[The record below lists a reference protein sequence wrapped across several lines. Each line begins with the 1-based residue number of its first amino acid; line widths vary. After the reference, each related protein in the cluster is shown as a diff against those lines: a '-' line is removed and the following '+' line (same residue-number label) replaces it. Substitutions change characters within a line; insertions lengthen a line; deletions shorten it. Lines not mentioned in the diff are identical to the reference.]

1 MIDNDRIVL
10 FFGPRERSVLVNLVQ
25 AGIFSAVF
33 VLGSFLF
40 WQWFGIVG
48 AAIALG
54 WFADA
59 DTYRQALLP
68 PAMVLV
74 IGLIVLLLA

>member
-1 MIDNDRIVL
+1 MIRKISN
-10 FFGPRERSVLVNLVQ
+10 FFGPHERPFLINLAQ

-59 DTYRQALLP
+59 DTFRQALLP

-74 IGLIVLLLA
+74 IGFIALLLA

>member
-1 MIDNDRIVL
+1 MIDKISN
-10 FFGPRERSVLVNLVQ
+10 FFGPRERPVLINLAQ

-74 IGLIVLLLA
+74 IGFIALLLA

>member
-1 MIDNDRIVL
+1 MVRKISN
-10 FFGPRERSVLVNLVQ
+10 FFGPRERPVLINFAQ

-74 IGLIVLLLA
+74 IGFIALLLA